1 MTVFNPGQIP
11 PQVTMPARVSL
22 GSKKS
27 FSRGP
32 ASSKRSSSGGVTPG
46 VRTICN
52 GTRASSLTECRI
64 GDAKRALPSKVMFAD
79 LFTHGRLQLCL
90 ERFHNFRVCG
100 VDFGVG
106 QGLVHGT
113 VSEGIGQALLSF
125 RYMLA
130 AKHVE

>member
-32 ASSKRSSSGGVTPG
+32 AISKRSSCGGMTPG

-64 GDAKRALPSKVMFAD
+64 GDANRAWPSRVMFAE
-79 LFTHGRLQLCL
+79 LFTHDRMQLSL
-90 ERFHNFRVCG
+90 ERLHDFRVCG
-100 VDFGVG
+100 IYF
-106 QGLVHGT
+106 
-113 VSEGIGQALLSF
+113 
-125 RYMLA
+125 
-130 AKHVE
+130 